1 MIKTILITT
10 SMAALLLAAT
20 LSTEKKVPAATP
32 AVATKTMKR
41 AAIAAL
47 LKNMEYDNDRS
58 LVRSRYYANLDEL
71 AAAVKNEGFTISLK
85 GHADSVGRY
94 KYNWML
100 SDKRALIVKNY
111 LVRKGVK
118 ADKIVTT
125 PYGSTV
131 PVASNKTEE
140 GRQRNRRVEITVQ

>member
-1 MIKTILITT
+1 MKTILITT

-20 LSTEKKVPAATP
+20 LNPAKKVVPSNP
-32 AVATKTMKR
+32 VASTKSMKR

-47 LKNMEYDNDRS
+47 IKNMEYDNDRS
-58 LVRSRYYANLDEL
+58 LVRSKYYANLDQL
-71 AAAVKNEGFTISLK
+71 AAAVKSEDFTVSLK

-125 PYGSTV
+125 PYGSTI

>member
-1 MIKTILITT
+1 MKTILMTT
-10 SMAALLLAAT
+10 SLAALLLAAT
-20 LSTEKKVPAATP
+20 LNPARKIATANP
-32 AVATKTMKR
+32 VADTKIMKR

-47 LKNMEYDNDRS
+47 IKNMEYDNDRS
-58 LVRSRYYANLDEL
+58 LVRSKYYANLDQL
-71 AAAVKNEGFTISLK
+71 AAAVKSEDFTVSLK

-125 PYGSTV
+125 PYGSTI

>member
-1 MIKTILITT
+1 MKTILITT
-10 SMAALLLAAT
+10 SMAAMLLAAT
-20 LSTEKKVPAATP
+20 LNPARKVAPAIPVASTKI
-32 AVATKTMKR
+32 MKR

-47 LKNMEYDNDRS
+47 IKNMEYDNDRS
-58 LVRSRYYANLDEL
+58 LVRSKYYANLDQL
-71 AAAVKNEGFTISLK
+71 AAAVKSEDFTISLK
-85 GHADSVGRY
+85 GHADSVGPY

-125 PYGSTV
+125 PYGSTI

-140 GRQRNRRVEITVQ
+140 GRQRNRRVEIMVQ

>member
-1 MIKTILITT
+1 MKTILMTT
-10 SMAALLLAAT
+10 SLATMLLAAT
-20 LSTEKKVPAATP
+20 LYPARKIAPANPVASTKS
-32 AVATKTMKR
+32 MKR
-41 AAIAAL
+41 ATIAAL
-47 LKNMEYDNDRS
+47 IKNMEYDNDRS
-58 LVRSRYYANLDEL
+58 LVRSKYYANLDQL
-71 AAAVKNEGFTISLK
+71 AAAVKSEDFTVSLK

-125 PYGSTV
+125 PYGSTI

>member
-1 MIKTILITT
+1 MKTILITT
-10 SMAALLLAAT
+10 SMAVLLLAAT
-20 LSTEKKVPAATP
+20 LNPARKIAVAEPAAK
-32 AVATKTMKR
+32 TKTMKR
-41 AAIAAL
+41 AALAAL
-47 LKNMEYDNDRS
+47 IKNMEYDNDRS
-58 LVRSRYYANLDEL
+58 LVRAKYYANLDQL
-71 AAAVKNEGFTISLK
+71 AAAVKSEDFTIALK
-85 GHADSVGRY
+85 GHADSVGPY

-140 GRQRNRRVEITVQ
+140 GRQRNRRVEIKVQ

>member
-1 MIKTILITT
+1 
-10 SMAALLLAAT
+10 MAALLLAAT
-20 LSTEKKVPAATP
+20 LNPARKIAPATP
-32 AVATKTMKR
+32 VSSTKSMKL
-41 AAIAAL
+41 ANIAAL

-71 AAAVKNEGFTISLK
+71 ATAVKNEGFTISLK